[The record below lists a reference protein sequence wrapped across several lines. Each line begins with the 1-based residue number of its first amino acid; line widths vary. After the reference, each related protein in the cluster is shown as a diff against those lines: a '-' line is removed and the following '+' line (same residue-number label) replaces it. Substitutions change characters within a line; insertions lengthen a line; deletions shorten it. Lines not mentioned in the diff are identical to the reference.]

1 VGGAWSGRSHG
12 PLDLQLPDELVP
24 EPAPIGDAAIDE
36 ERRLFY
42 VAATRARDRLVC
54 TWARRYPRQWS
65 DQTRVPFLDT
75 LASGDATESALAPA
89 PPALARPARVPG
101 TPLPER
107 PSLSVS
113 DLRTFKACP
122 RRFEY
127 RTIWRVPVRST
138 VQSWYGT
145 LMHEVLRS
153 AAQQRGAGVAVDGAA
168 VAKLWNEAWELSEGP
183 KGHAAELRALGEE
196 QLRRYVASRA
206 WLDASIESVEDRV
219 VIPTTDAEIVGR
231 FDRVDRNGGASTVV
245 DYKTSRPKTAESL
258 RGDLQV
264 RAYAVAMSQR
274 AKSDEVAVELHY
286 LQTGEVARVDFDR
299 KFLDRAF
306 RQLSVTAGEVVG
318 AWRSADF
325 PPQPS
330 SWQCPLCEFRT
341 VCSEGRESVA
351 SG

>member
-1 VGGAWSGRSHG
+1 
-12 PLDLQLPDELVP
+12 
-24 EPAPIGDAAIDE
+24 
-36 ERRLFY
+36 
-42 VAATRARDRLVC
+42 
-54 TWARRYPRQWS
+54 
-65 DQTRVPFLDT
+65 
-75 LASGDATESALAPA
+75 
-89 PPALARPARVPG
+89 
-101 TPLPER
+101 
-107 PSLSVS
+107 
-113 DLRTFKACP
+113 
-122 RRFEY
+122 
-127 RTIWRVPVRST
+127 
-138 VQSWYGT
+138 
-145 LMHEVLRS
+145 
-153 AAQQRGAGVAVDGAA
+153 
-168 VAKLWNEAWELSEGP
+168 
-183 KGHAAELRALGEE
+183 
-196 QLRRYVASRA
+196 
-206 WLDASIESVEDRV
+206 V